1 MSKSARLGKGLS
13 ALIPEEM
20 LDELKDEKTADK
32 IKMVNIEEIIRREN
46 QPRKTFDEESLK
58 ELKESIEEHGLI
70 QPIIVRKTSEGYEII
85 AGERRYRACKMANL
99 SEIPVIVKDVEG
111 RKIEE
116 LSLIENIQKEDLNP
130 IEEALAYN
138 YLRDNYMLTHE
149 ELSKIAGKSRSY
161 ISNLLR
167 LLDLEDYIKNELISG
182 NLTSAQGRTLLSI
195 KESDKRKKYFE
206 KLLNKEIN
214 IRDLEETA
222 KGRRFK
228 NRSEKTGLD
237 VFQSEIVEKLEEKL
251 GTKVRL
257 NFKGKGGKIEV
268 DFYNDEDLERILNLI
283 EGE

>member
-1 MSKSARLGKGLS
+1 MSKNARLGKGLS

-20 LDELKDEKTADK
+20 LDELKDEKTVDK

-116 LSLIENIQKEDLNP
+116 LSLIENIQRKNLNP

-161 ISNLLR
+161 IS
-167 LLDLEDYIKNELISG
+167 KS
-182 NLTSAQGRTLLSI
+182 SSCV
-195 KESDKRKKYFE
+195 
-206 KLLNKEIN
+206 N
-214 IRDLEETA
+214 I
-222 KGRRFK
+222 
-228 NRSEKTGLD
+228 
-237 VFQSEIVEKLEEKL
+237 
-251 GTKVRL
+251 
-257 NFKGKGGKIEV
+257 
-268 DFYNDEDLERILNLI
+268 
-283 EGE
+283 